1 MKKTNIPLD
10 KVKIY
15 SRLVKEGLSIGTLL
29 KCTDSQLI
37 QLSTKILKEDEI
49 SDLTREKVQYLED
62 KEDAESNLSMINA
75 DILTAQEQNQEEGGD
90 TTATVSEEEEITS
103 NNEPIVNYD
112 KDGKQQTLLGSGNMN
127 EFDMYETIM
136 YGGAGDFDDTSFYN
150 PDAGGFHSS
159 QGPFD
164 SYYSTDDKE
173 EMIGAGTTQD
183 HGQYTGNAK
192 YLDTPS
198 FRNPD
203 ASGFD
208 SEGPTDSYAGNDY
221 DEGGFAGELNEIV
234 AGEYDSFKND
244 RKGGN
249 PNKKLQSRGPGGHS
263 RGLHEDESETNQYY
277 GQKVTGQQLPHDVD
291 DMADDGMDDASDD
304 DSPAHKYMGDI
315 AETLTKKE
323 LEEVAVSKK
332 QFNFYQMVKACK
344 ESSYKDC
351 GDGRNNNQIKK
362 TAKDMTLKQINDYTV
377 TSNPTKLP
385 TSAPKTESVHRH
397 MVENW
402 LMGLVEKYERPSMS
416 KERLLQTLNEIAV
429 MNAPAPAPVKTPTR
443 TKPGTTPKRRKGS
456 PYNPKPGPKPNPKA
470 EDADSDIEDA
480 KHELPSWLDFDS
492 LFTNHNKNA

>member
-15 SRLVKEGLSIGTLL
+15 SRLVKEGFTLGTLL
-29 KCTDSQLI
+29 KCSNTQLT
-37 QLSTKILKEDEI
+37 QLATKVLKEDTVA
-49 SDLTREKVQYLED
+49 DLTREKASYMED
-62 KEDAESNLSMINA
+62 LADAQKNIADANEDIV
-75 DILTAQEQNQEEGGD
+75 DAQEQQAEETGV
-90 TTATVSEEEEITS
+90 TMSVAATVSEEEELTP
-103 NNEPIVNYD
+103 NNEPVVNYE
-112 KDGKQQTLLGSGNMN
+112 KDGAQQTLLGSGDMN

-164 SYYSTDDKE
+164 SYYSTDNKE
-173 EMIGAGTTQD
+173 EMVGAGTTQD

-198 FRNPD
+198 FNNPD

-208 SEGPTDSYAGNDY
+208 SEGPTDSYAGNGY

-234 AGEYDSFKND
+234 AGEYDSFYNEHK
-244 RKGGN
+244 
-249 PNKKLQSRGPGGHS
+249 RGFKSDGPRGHS
-263 RGLHEDESETNQYY
+263 SGLHEDEDYLNALAGEKLY
-277 GQKVTGQQLPHDVD
+277 GQGIPHDAD
-291 DMADDGMDDASDD
+291 NPSPDGMADDTDP

-344 ESSYKDC
+344 ESGYKDC
-351 GDGRNNNQIKK
+351 GDGRNNNEIKN
-362 TAKDMTLKQINDYTV
+362 TAKDMSLKQINDYTE
-377 TSNPTKLP
+377 TTNPEKLP
-385 TSAPKTESVHRH
+385 TSAPKTEAVNRK

-416 KERLLQTLNEIAV
+416 KKRLLQTLNEIAV
-429 MNAPAPAPVKTPTR
+429 MNSPAPAPVKTPTR

-470 EDADSDIEDA
+470 GNTDSDIEDA
-480 KHELPSWLDFDS
+480 KHELPSWLDFES
-492 LFTNHNKNA
+492 LFTNHETNA